1 MGRIVGSQ
9 AVYLLVRLRLPR
21 ACIGI
26 LRELFGS
33 RAARI
38 VVGGGAYRHGGA
50 TADGD
55 GGDRYNRGMHPAAA
69 DAWSVA
75 ERVGLHEMHFRLGDG
90 HPLDAPRV
98 ARCLPWGLTC
108 R

>member
-26 LRELFGS
+26 LRELFSS

-50 TADGD
+50 TADGAMVAIAIIAACIQRQPMP
-55 GGDRYNRGMHPAAA
+55 GLSTRGLACM
-69 DAWSVA
+69 
-75 ERVGLHEMHFRLGDG
+75 
-90 HPLDAPRV
+90 
-98 ARCLPWGLTC
+98 RCIPVWGRISRCT
-108 R
+108 RQVS